1 MTTALHEDRLRAII
15 AAVVQSGART
25 LLDLGCGDGD
35 LILRLAPLDQI
46 TRITGLDIHRP
57 SLTALQAEMRTLPDA
72 ARAKISL
79 AQASMTK
86 AHPNLRGYDCAC
98 LVETIEHL
106 PLGDLPRLE
115 NALFGDMR
123 PQTALITTPNADYNP
138 VLGVPAHRFRH
149 PGHHFEWGRETFGK
163 WARGV
168 AARRGYAVSLSDIGG
183 AHPHLGGASQM
194 AEFRRDR

>member
-1 MTTALHEDRLRAII
+1 MTSALHEDRLRAIMN
-15 AAVVQSGART
+15 AVEQSGART

-46 TRITGLDIHRP
+46 TRITGLDIHMP
-57 SLTALQAEMRTLPDA
+57 SLQALQAQMATLPEGT
-72 ARAKISL
+72 RAKISL
-79 AQASMTK
+79 AHASMTK
-86 AHPNLRGYDCAC
+86 AHRNLRGYDCAC

-106 PLGDLPRLE
+106 PPGDMPRLE

-123 PQTALITTPNADYNP
+123 PETVLITTPNADFNP

-149 PGHHFEWGRETFGK
+149 PGHHFEWGRAKFAK
-163 WARGV
+163 WAQGI

-183 AHPHLGGASQM
+183 AHPTLGGASQM
-194 AEFRRDR
+194 AQFRRDS

>member
-1 MTTALHEDRLRAII
+1 MTSALHEDRLRAII

-35 LILRLAPLDQI
+35 LILRLAPLPRI
-46 TRITGLDIHRP
+46 NRITGLDIHMP
-57 SLTALQAEMRTLPDA
+57 SLTALQAELHRLTEDS
-72 ARAKISL
+72 RAKISL
-79 AQASMTK
+79 AHASMTR
-86 AHPNLRGYDCAC
+86 AHPKLRGYDCAC

-123 PQTALITTPNADYNP
+123 PETVLITTPNADFNP
-138 VLGVPAHRFRH
+138 ILGVPAHRFRH
-149 PGHHFEWGRETFGK
+149 PGHHFEWGRAKFAK
-163 WARGV
+163 WAQGI

-194 AEFRRDR
+194 AQFRRD

>member
-1 MTTALHEDRLRAII
+1 MTSALHEDRLRAII

-35 LILRLAPLDQI
+35 LILRLAPLPRI
-46 TRITGLDIHRP
+46 TRITGLDIHMP
-57 SLTALQAEMRTLPDA
+57 SLTALQAELHRLTEDS
-72 ARAKISL
+72 RAKISL
-79 AQASMTK
+79 AHASMTK
-86 AHPNLRGYDCAC
+86 AHPKLRGYDCAC

-123 PQTALITTPNADYNP
+123 PETVLITTPNADFNP
-138 VLGVPAHRFRH
+138 ILGVPAHRFRH
-149 PGHHFEWGRETFGK
+149 PGHHFEWGRAKFAK
-163 WARGV
+163 WAQGI

-194 AEFRRDR
+194 AQFRRD